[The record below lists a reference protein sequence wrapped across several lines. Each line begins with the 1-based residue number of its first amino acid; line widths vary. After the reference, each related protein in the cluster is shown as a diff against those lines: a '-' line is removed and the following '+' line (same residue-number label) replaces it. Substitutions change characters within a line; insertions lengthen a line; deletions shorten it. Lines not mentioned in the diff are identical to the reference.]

1 MEGIHIRN
9 LLLIYRRKSLRSYLV
24 LAIIVSAVSILPA
37 QKYGKN
43 TNFLAY
49 KNKNYYFGITLGF
62 NTSKHFTLQSNE
74 FLRTDS
80 IQVIQGAQGL
90 GFDVNGIVN
99 FKIGENFDVRA
110 LPGFSFATRRLE
122 FDPLGDGAPIDPGG
136 PTRSNLRQEDLES
149 ILVKFPFHV
158 RYKSA
163 PFKDKRA
170 FVVTGLSYSYDVA
183 SNSKV
188 REVLARELIQV
199 SPHDFQFEVGVG
211 MQFFFPYFILSPEF
225 KFSQG
230 LNNTLIYNQNLL
242 ESRVIEKLM
251 SRTFTISFHIEG

>member
-1 MEGIHIRN
+1 MEGFHLRN
-9 LLLIYRRKSLRSYLV
+9 LLSLYWRKVISLSLSLFLFFSV
-24 LAIIVSAVSILPA
+24 NA

-43 TNFLAY
+43 TNFLEY
-49 KNKNYYFGITLGF
+49 KNKDYYFGITLGF
-62 NTSKHFTLQSNE
+62 NTSKHFTLQSDE
-74 FLRTDS
+74 FIRNDS

-99 FKIGENFDVRA
+99 FKIGDNFDIRS
-110 LPGFSFATRRLE
+110 LPGFSFATRVLE
-122 FDPLGDGAPIDPGG
+122 FDPLGDNTSSNGDPI
-136 PTRSNLRQEDLES
+136 SNLRKESLES

-170 FVVTGLSYSYDVA
+170 FVVTGLNYSFDVA

-188 REVLARELIQV
+188 REELARNLIQV

-211 MQFFFPYFILSPEF
+211 MQFFFPYFIFSPEF

>member
-1 MEGIHIRN
+1 MESIHFRY
-9 LLLIYRRKSLRSYLV
+9 LLSLHWRKVVILILGSFLFFPLFS
-24 LAIIVSAVSILPA
+24 
-37 QKYGKN
+37 QKYSKN
-43 TNFLAY
+43 TNFLEY
-49 KNKNYYFGITLGF
+49 KNKDYYFGITIGF
-62 NTSKHFTLQSNE
+62 NSSKHFTLQSDE
-74 FLRTDS
+74 FIRNDS

-99 FKIGENFDVRA
+99 FKIGENFDIRA
-110 LPGFSFATRRLE
+110 LPGFSFATRVLE
-122 FDPLGDGAPIDPGG
+122 FDPKGDASSGG
-136 PTRSNLRQEDLES
+136 GIEFSNLRRESLES

-170 FVVTGLSYSYDVA
+170 FIVTGLNYSFDVA

-188 REVLARELIQV
+188 REELARNLIQV

-211 MQFFFPYFILSPEF
+211 MQFFFPYFIFSPEF

>member
-1 MEGIHIRN
+1 MLFICW
-9 LLLIYRRKSLRSYLV
+9 RKSITFLFLLCISFSL
-24 LAIIVSAVSILPA
+24 SA

-43 TNFLAY
+43 TNFLDY
-49 KNKNYYFGITLGF
+49 KDKDYYFGITLGF
-62 NTSKHFTLQSNE
+62 NSSKHFSLQSDE
-74 FLRTDS
+74 FLNNNEIKIVQS
-80 IQVIQGAQGL
+80 AQGL
-90 GFDVNGIVN
+90 GFDVNGIIN
-99 FKIGENFDVRA
+99 FKIGSNFDFRA
-110 LPGFSFATRRLE
+110 LPGFSFATRILE
-122 FDPLGDGAPIDPGG
+122 FATDENVQNGPGIEFI
-136 PTRSNLRQEDLES
+136 NLRKESLES

-163 PFKDKRA
+163 PYRDKRA
-170 FVVTGLSYSYDVA
+170 FVIAGLSYAFDVA

-188 REVLARELIQV
+188 RKELARNLIQV
-199 SPHDFQFEVGVG
+199 SPHDFQFEIGFG
-211 MQFFFPYFILSPEF
+211 MQFFFPYFIFSPEF

>member
-1 MEGIHIRN
+1 MEGFHLRN
-9 LLLIYRRKSLRSYLV
+9 LLSLHWRKVISLGSGLFLFFSV
-24 LAIIVSAVSILPA
+24 NA

-43 TNFLAY
+43 TNFLEY
-49 KNKNYYFGITLGF
+49 KNKDYYFGITLGF
-62 NTSKHFTLQSNE
+62 NTSKHFTLQSDE
-74 FLRTDS
+74 FIRNDS

-99 FKIGENFDVRA
+99 FKIGDNFDIRS
-110 LPGFSFATRRLE
+110 LPGFSFATRVLE
-122 FDPLGDGAPIDPGG
+122 FDPLGDNTSSNGDPI
-136 PTRSNLRQEDLES
+136 SNLRKESLES

-170 FVVTGLSYSYDVA
+170 FVVTGLNYSFDVA

-188 REVLARELIQV
+188 REELARNLIQV

-211 MQFFFPYFILSPEF
+211 MQFFFPYFIFSPEF

>member
-1 MEGIHIRN
+1 
-9 LLLIYRRKSLRSYLV
+9 LSLYWRKVISLSLSLFLFFSV
-24 LAIIVSAVSILPA
+24 NA

-43 TNFLAY
+43 TNFLEY
-49 KNKNYYFGITLGF
+49 KNKDYYFGITLGF
-62 NTSKHFTLQSNE
+62 NTSKHFTLQSDE
-74 FLRTDS
+74 FIRNDS

-99 FKIGENFDVRA
+99 FKIGDNFDIRS
-110 LPGFSFATRRLE
+110 LPGFSFATRVLE
-122 FDPLGDGAPIDPGG
+122 FDPLGDNTSSNGDPI
-136 PTRSNLRQEDLES
+136 SNLRKESLES

-170 FVVTGLSYSYDVA
+170 FVVTGLNYSFDVA

-188 REVLARELIQV
+188 REELARNLIQV

-211 MQFFFPYFILSPEF
+211 MQFFFPYFIFSPEF

>member
-1 MEGIHIRN
+1 MEGFHFRN
-9 LLLIYRRKSLRSYLV
+9 LLSIYRREV
-24 LAIIVSAVSILPA
+24 ATILLFCCFGFGLSG

-43 TNFLAY
+43 TNFLEY
-49 KNKNYYFGITLGF
+49 KNKDYYFGITLGF
-62 NTSKHFTLQSNE
+62 NTSKHFTLQSDE
-74 FLRTDS
+74 FIRNDS

-99 FKIGENFDVRA
+99 FKIGDNFDIRA
-110 LPGFSFATRRLE
+110 LPGFSFATRVLE
-122 FDPLGDGAPIDPGG
+122 FDPLGDNTNSNGEPFP
-136 PTRSNLRQEDLES
+136 NLRQESLES

-170 FVVTGLSYSYDVA
+170 FVVTGLNYSFDVA

-188 REVLARELIQV
+188 REELARNLIQV

-211 MQFFFPYFILSPEF
+211 MQFFFPYFIFSPEF

>member
-1 MEGIHIRN
+1 MEVIHFRDMLFVHWRKALTFTFLIFS
-9 LLLIYRRKSLRSYLV
+9 LLEIGHSQNYS
-24 LAIIVSAVSILPA
+24 
-37 QKYGKN
+37 KN
-43 TNFLAY
+43 RNFLEY
-49 KNKNYYFGITLGF
+49 KNKDYYFGITFGF
-62 NTSKHFTLQSNE
+62 NSSKYFALQSKE
-74 FLRTDS
+74 FVQNDS
-80 IQVIQGAQGL
+80 IQVIQGAEGV
-90 GFDVNGIVN
+90 GFDVSGIVN
-99 FKIGENFDVRA
+99 FKIGNNFDFRA
-110 LPGFSFATRRLE
+110 LPGFSFVTRHLQ
-122 FDPLGDGAPIDPGG
+122 FDPLGDGGIVDPMDPQG
-136 PTRSNLRQEDLES
+136 PRISNLREEQLES

-163 PFKDKRA
+163 PYRDKRA
-170 FVVTGLSYSYDVA
+170 FVVAGLNYSFDVA

-188 REVLARELIQV
+188 RQELAKNLIQV
-199 SPHDFQFEVGVG
+199 SPHDFQFEAGVG